1 MKKAI
6 SKLKI
11 YLISV
16 VSILVTSIVISLVG
30 FSFAAY
36 LNTEQQNQT
45 ININMDYSQYFDGN
59 NSNAESK
66 TYAIST
72 SDHLR
77 NLSKLVAIGA
87 FTPDFKFIL
96 TKDITFDGEPLIPIG
111 SDNTPFYSTFD
122 GQGHTIKNLAV
133 VGSDL
138 ADVGMFGYVANGAT
152 IKNFLMNYPYVT
164 AKGTYL
170 ANQYTTDAFLI
181 RDNNPFRTKYS
192 SSLDALAKTIKLE
205 VQNASNATDEF
216 SDFKISYT
224 LDDNIPFTVKTYV
237 NKTGYVTS
245 NDGINFTRDESYNK
259 ASSYFTVEVYV
270 EGLVEI
276 NDEYF
281 YSRYTLE
288 RFKIYYKTKEK
299 NDGGYTPIGFIQ
311 NVSDPKCY
319 RKTIEVPPTHI
330 ASGTA
335 TCNYYN
341 QHVVFAGIV
350 CGHLDGQAEY
360 IGVSNGTLYADSRSF
375 RSNSVLIGKRIDDD
389 DYSSLSNE
397 YIHVDKA
404 NITTLNWKSPSG
416 FDSSTKNKYISNI
429 YSDQSS
435 NNFSTSA
442 ENYVRIYGSQNQSD
456 NTGGVRLE
464 TLNIDGVE
472 TKTLAFYDSIDCYL
486 TESSGVLIDRGTDN
500 MFKNNCISMWITM
513 ESTSG
518 FGNVI
523 SELLNSSGDFYIKFK
538 FNYILFDNNEG
549 LISNN
554 YSDLKIKMYSST
566 KRSSSSTWGFKYY
579 SSGSTDVDGNLRPDG
594 YYYALGINENSLG
607 DGNTTINNGYLDTT
621 EYYNSLS
628 FKGDEAIP
636 LSSMELTKNNIHEK
650 EIVVVSNPKK
660 FNTDYGIAKRTPLF
674 CFGFDIPA
682 NDAEGNPTAKINL
695 VDFNVTL
702 SSIKGNYSS
711 DPLSVDYYSSQG
723 TKPSFASNTWSNWPQ
738 FSNVKVSINCFSDFV
753 PDSSYQE
760 EKIDDNGNVSGGH
773 FKENYPAMSSTPY
786 VPSTYKIVMTRSSNG
801 TATVNNVTCTYSMG
815 TTSES
820 NKPKNAEGYT
830 EANIIAR

>member
-205 VQNASNATDEF
+205 VQNASNTTDEF

-245 NDGINFTRDESYNK
+245 NDGINFTRDTSYNL
-259 ASSYFTVEVYV
+259 ASSYFTVEVYI

-276 NDEYF
+276 NEEYF

-288 RFKIYYKTKEK
+288 RFKIYYKTKEN
-299 NDGGYTPIGFIQ
+299 NDGGYTPLGFVQ
-311 NVSDPKCY
+311 NSGDPKCY

-330 ASGTA
+330 ASGTK
-335 TCNYYN
+335 TSNYYN

-360 IGVSNGTLYADSRSF
+360 IGVSNGTLYADHRSF
-375 RSNSVLIGKRIDDD
+375 RSNSILIGKRIDDD
-389 DYSSLSNE
+389 DYSSLSKE

-404 NITTLNWKSPSG
+404 NIGQLEWAKPSG
-416 FDSSTKNKYISNI
+416 YDTGTKNRYISNI
-429 YSDQSS
+429 YNKENN
-435 NNFSTSA
+435 NNFSESA
-442 ENYVRIYGSQNQSD
+442 KNYVRIYGSQEQNNND
-456 NTGGVRLE
+456 GGLRLE
-464 TLNIDGVE
+464 QLTIDGVE

-486 TESSGVLIDRGTDN
+486 TKSSSFLVDLGTNN

-513 ESTSG
+513 DSTSG

-538 FNYILFDNNEG
+538 FNYVLFDNNNS
-549 LISNN
+549 LSSDN
-554 YSDLKIKMYSST
+554 YSDLKVKMFSST
-566 KRSSSSTWGFKYY
+566 KRSTSSSVFRYY
-579 SSGSTDVDGNLRPDG
+579 SAGCTDIDGNIRDDNN
-594 YYYALGINENSLG
+594 YYAYGINENSVG
-607 DGNTTINNGYLDTT
+607 DGVTTIENAYLDTH
-621 EYYNSLS
+621 EYYNSLT
-628 FKGDEAIP
+628 FRGDEALP
-636 LSSMELTKNNIHEK
+636 LSTTNISKEHIHEK
-650 EIVVVSNPKK
+650 EIVIVSNPSY
-660 FNTDYGIAKRTPLF
+660 FNLDYSIANRTPLF
-674 CFGFDIPA
+674 CFGFDIPK
-682 NDAEGNPTAKINL
+682 DEDGIPTAKINL
-695 VDFNVTL
+695 IDFDVTL
-702 SSIKGNYSS
+702 STVKGNYSS
-711 DPLSVDYYSSQG
+711 EPLSVDYYNSNSIPTYSSN
-723 TKPSFASNTWSNWPQ
+723 SWSNWPRY
-738 FSNVKVSINCFSDFV
+738 SNVKVSVNCFSEFV
-753 PDSSYQE
+753 DESSYKE
-760 EKIDDNGNVSGGH
+760 ETVDPNGNVSGGQ
-773 FKENYPAMSSTPY
+773 FKEPYPTMSKTPY
-786 VPSTYKIVMTRSSNG
+786 IPSTYKIIMTRSNNG
-801 TATVNNVTCTYSMG
+801 TATVNNVKCTYYMG
-815 TTSES
+815 TSSTD
-820 NKPKNAEGYT
+820 KDIIPKNSEGYT
-830 EANIIAR
+830 QANILAG